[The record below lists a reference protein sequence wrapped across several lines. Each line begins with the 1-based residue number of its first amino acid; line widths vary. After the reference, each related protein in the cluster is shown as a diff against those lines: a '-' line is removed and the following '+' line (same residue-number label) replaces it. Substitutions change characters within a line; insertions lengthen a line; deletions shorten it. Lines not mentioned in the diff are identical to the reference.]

1 MDGEGGEEWGSHDT
15 THENTKEKQGPFSS
29 VQKGTGDVTVTHDG
43 HNYVDTPR
51 ANVVSPSYWPGT
63 VLSSLL
69 RYGITTANDPITQR
83 LCH

>member
-1 MDGEGGEEWGSHDT
+1 MDGEGGKEWGGHT
-15 THENTKEKQGPFSS
+15 TGNMKIPRTRKAPFLSPE
-29 VQKGTGDVTVTHDG
+29 TCDVTVTNDG
-43 HNYVDTPR
+43 RNYVDTPR